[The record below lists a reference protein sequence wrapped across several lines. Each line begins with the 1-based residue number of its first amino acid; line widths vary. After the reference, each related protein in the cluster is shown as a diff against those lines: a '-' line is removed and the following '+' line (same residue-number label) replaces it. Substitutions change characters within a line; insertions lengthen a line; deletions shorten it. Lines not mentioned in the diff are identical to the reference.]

1 LTRTVRKTSQG
12 GASPPP
18 VPLPAP
24 DSPGSPS
31 GSSSVRPA
39 PWDGS
44 EWYQALTLAERAHA
58 SGGAI
63 LDTDLELARERAER
77 WRAQAPFGRADLWE
91 RRLAAGGLDEATF
104 LELLGEAP
112 SALRDRVGARPAWLT
127 ALARAFDPFLR
138 SGGDAVI
145 TPALPSAGAG
155 DQTGFLDLLA
165 PPLADACTRLRDT
178 AERLALAGAGSRVAG
193 VGLPFTP
200 DAAVALLYPN
210 LASRLLRQI
219 SRTLVLELHVARL
232 LGRLAGD
239 TAEERFRC
247 FAAQLRRPE
256 IALDLLRRYPVLARQ
271 AALRIEQ
278 WVATSGELL
287 ARLAADWQA
296 ILDAFSPHADP
307 GPLAAV
313 RAGAGDPHRGGRTVT
328 LLRFASGFRLVY
340 KPKPLVVEAAFQELL
355 AWINARGFALPLR
368 RVRVLVRD
376 DYGWVEHV
384 AAAAC
389 ESGEE
394 IERFYRRQ
402 GGLLALLYVLDAAD
416 IHSENL
422 IAAGEHPVLVD
433 LEALFHPWIGGPAAG
448 HGARRVSGG
457 HGVAPAVEAPPP
469 AAAAPVPDPLPE
481 VPSPARSVQRIG
493 LLPERAW
500 AAGDEAGVD
509 MSGLG
514 GAAGQQTPRPVLV
527 IDAPGTDEM
536 RFDRRRMEL
545 PAAANRPRLAG
556 GGEVSLPRHA
566 GAIAT
571 GFEAM
576 YRLLLAGRDELL
588 RAGGPL
594 DAFVGAEVRVVLR
607 PTLAYESML
616 TESFHPDVLGNAL
629 LRDEHFD
636 RLWAAVEHE
645 PWLSGFIAFER
656 RDLERG
662 DVPLF
667 TTRADSR
674 DLWTSHGD
682 RLPQMMA
689 ASGLERVR
697 EGLRALGPADLVLQL
712 WNAQGSLAA
721 VELTAGARRRPP
733 YDLVAAPRPAGR
745 QELLAA
751 ATAVADRLAALAS
764 REHDRILWFGLA
776 PTGGGVWQFGALQA
790 DLYGGLPGVAL
801 FLAQM
806 AAVTS
811 EAPYAE
817 LARGAVAALL
827 PMARPIEE
835 AKVPL
840 ELLGAMSGWGGL
852 IYTFAHLAAL
862 WGDPALLDAA
872 EGCLARLPDLI
883 DADDT
888 LDLIDGAAGCLA
900 ALLALYELRPAEATL
915 ATAVRC
921 GERLLTCSEAQPA
934 GIGWRNVPAFPLP
947 LTGFSH
953 GAAGIAWSLLRLAA
967 ATGEERFAAAGR
979 QGLAFERSLYSP
991 ERGNWTDR
999 RGEMAR
1005 DPLHKSEKLMCA
1017 WCHGAAGIGL
1027 SRLAALPLLD
1037 DPALHEE
1044 IAIAV
1049 RTTLAEGFGLNHCLC
1064 HGDLG
1069 CLEFLLLASRRLGD
1083 AALAEQVYRLAGGVL
1098 ANVATDGW
1106 RFGMPASAEPPGLM
1120 LGLAGIGYGF
1130 LRLAFPEQVPS
1141 VLLLETRA
1149 GGALAPRSSPRF

>member
-1 LTRTVRKTSQG
+1 M
-12 GASPPP
+12 
-18 VPLPAP
+18 
-24 DSPGSPS
+24 
-31 GSSSVRPA
+31 
-39 PWDGS
+39 
-44 EWYQALTLAERAHA
+44 AERAHA
-58 SGGAI
+58 RGGAI

-77 WRAQAPFGRADLWE
+77 WRAQAPLGRTDLWE
-91 RRLAAGGLDEATF
+91 RRLAADGLDEAAF
-104 LELLGEAP
+104 LDLLGEAP
-112 SALRDRVGARPAWLT
+112 SALRDRIGARPAWLT

-145 TPALPSAGAG
+145 PPALPSAGAG
-155 DQTGFLDLLA
+155 DQTGFLDVLA
-165 PPLADACTRLRDT
+165 PLLADACARLRHT
-178 AERLALAGAGSRVAG
+178 ADRLAPAGAGSPGAG
-193 VGLPFTP
+193 AGLPFTP

-210 LASRLLRQI
+210 LAARLLRQM

-232 LGRLAGD
+232 LGGLAGD

-256 IALDLLRRYPVLARQ
+256 VALDLLRRFPVLARQ
-271 AALRIEQ
+271 AELRIEQ
-278 WVATSGELL
+278 WVATSSELL

-313 RAGAGDPHRGGRTVT
+313 SAGAGDPHRGGRTVT

-340 KPKPLVVEAAFQELL
+340 KPKPLVAEAAFQELL
-355 AWINARGFALPLR
+355 AWTNARGFALPLR
-368 RVRVLVRD
+368 RLRVLVRD
-376 DYGWVEHV
+376 GYGWVEHV

-416 IHSENL
+416 MHSENL

-448 HGARRVSGG
+448 HGA
-457 HGVAPAVEAPPP
+457 
-469 AAAAPVPDPLPE
+469 LPE

-514 GAAGQQTPRPVLV
+514 GAAGQRTPRPVLV
-527 IDAPGTDEM
+527 VDAPGTDEM

-566 GAIAT
+566 GAIVM

-576 YRLLLAGRDELL
+576 YRLLLAGREELL

-594 DAFVGAEVRVVLR
+594 DAFAGAEVRVVLR
-607 PTLAYESML
+607 PTLAYEGML

-645 PWLSGFIAFER
+645 PWLAGFIAFER

-674 DLWTSHGD
+674 DLWTSQGD
-682 RLPQMMA
+682 RLPQMLA

-733 YDLVAAPRPAGR
+733 YDLVAEPRPAGR

-751 ATAVADRLAALAS
+751 ATAVADRLAALAA
-764 REHDRILWFGLA
+764 REHDRTLWYGLA

-790 DLYGGLPGVAL
+790 DLYGGLPGIAL
-801 FLAQM
+801 FLAQL
-806 AAVTS
+806 AAVTG
-811 EAPYAE
+811 ETRYAE

-827 PMARPIEE
+827 PLARPVEE

-862 WGDPALLDAA
+862 WGDSALLDAA
-872 EGCLARLPDLI
+872 EGCLARLRGLI

-900 ALLALYELRPAEATL
+900 ALLALHELRPAAATL
-915 ATAVRC
+915 AAAVRC
-921 GERLLTCSEAQPA
+921 GERLLARAEPQPA

-967 ATGEERFAAAGR
+967 ATGEERFAAAAR

-1005 DPLHKSEKLMCA
+1005 DPLHESEKLMCA
-1017 WCHGAAGIGL
+1017 WCHGATGIGL

-1049 RTTLAEGFGLNHCLC
+1049 RTTLAEGFGLSHCLC

-1098 ANVATDGW
+1098 ANAAADGW
-1106 RFGMPASAEPPGLM
+1106 RFGMPAGAEPPGLM

-1149 GGALAPRSSPRF
+1149 GSALAPRSSPRF